1 MEDKQK
7 SLSPPPCPSTV
18 TVRRNPSRRARATPY
33 TTATK
38 PPLSSSASAITH
50 DVPTFPIDEIL
61 SIQIP
66 QSEPK
71 QSIPESLKIF
81 LRIKPLRSFTKVTTT
96 KARPRNVWPQNPS
109 KKNNAKENRN
119 PEITKKV
126 KKKDEEACITLNDPY
141 SVTLT
146 PPQSLQEL
154 KRSKTEVYEGFSH
167 VFPADCSQNDVYDK
181 MVQPLLEDFMKGKSG
196 MLAALGP
203 SGSGK
208 THTVFGTLKDPGI
221 VPITLRRI
229 FKKSDESSS
238 GPLRTFNLSIFE
250 ICSERG
256 KGEKAYDLLGGES
269 SELSV
274 QQSTIRGLKE
284 VPIQNLEEA
293 ESLIGQAMLKRATAT
308 TNSNSQSSRSQ
319 CIINI
324 RASCNGFS
332 NETKMQSSDAMLTIV
347 DLAGAEREKRTGNQ
361 GERLVESNFIN
372 NTSMVFGQC
381 LRSLLEYQK
390 NRKKGLQKHHQNS
403 LLTRYLRDYLEGK
416 KRMALI
422 LTVKAGEE
430 DYLDTSYLLRQA
442 SPYMKIKFDDTE
454 EPCNKRQLKTFPRA
468 EKNKKIKL
476 SAPKTSQ
483 IEEISHGER
492 CQISQEVNLQGK
504 KADPTDISS
513 PRLEHVAQDKNE
525 REHIIMRN
533 FSKVLWNVL
542 KQYNEKL
549 KVAESEICTLKDSL
563 RREQLKSL
571 GLETELI
578 SLKSSYLA
586 EPCIPEVEA
595 IVHAKE
601 HFEVDASLTN
611 VVRNVD
617 DDSCNLIKAR
627 RETGAE
633 ESSESPVPNVVRNV
647 DDDSCNLIKAR
658 RETGAEESSESP
670 VPNVVRNVDD
680 DSCNLIKARREA
692 GAEESSESPVSNV
705 VRNVD
710 DDSCN
715 LVKARR
721 EAGAE
726 ESSESSVPIVR
737 NVDVDSCNLI
747 KPRGEAS
754 AEESSESPVPS
765 KNIVPG
771 CYVVVKDAELVRC
784 HLSSTNDA
792 EPRQSVNSEENVG
805 IPFATTHVEA
815 EVTDFPR
822 DQAIQNQD
830 DPTPSPEQVE
840 VSQDCINS
848 RMSNVQTK
856 SAISRR
862 FPDSEKQ
869 ERNRR
874 LLPVSSR
881 SLTEEM
887 NDLDI
892 KENQIEKPQ
901 VKTAKT
907 RVQKKAESFQGQ
919 EIEVPAR
926 EADPAST
933 KKQRNGQKPKR
944 RLQPASSVLL
954 TREINTLEI
963 EDDIAELK
971 GTRGG
976 KKTTVSQPRSQGS
989 VTLLRLLTNNLHL

>member
-1 MEDKQK
+1 MEEKQK

-18 TVRRNPSRRARATPY
+18 TVRRNPPRRARATPY
-33 TTATK
+33 TTTTK
-38 PPLSSSASAITH
+38 PPLSSLASAKPH

-71 QSIPESLKIF
+71 QAIAESLKIF
-81 LRIKPLRSFTKVTTT
+81 LRIKPLKTFTKVTTT
-96 KARPRNVWPQNPS
+96 TKSRPRNVWPQNPS
-109 KKNNAKENRN
+109 KKNTAKENRN

-126 KKKDEEACITLNDPY
+126 KKKDEEACITLNDSY

-208 THTVFGTLKDPGI
+208 THTVFGSLKDPGI
-221 VPITLRRI
+221 VPITLRQI
-229 FKKSDESSS
+229 FKKNDESSS
-238 GPLRTFNLSIFE
+238 GSLRSFNLSIFE

-332 NETKMQSSDAMLTIV
+332 NETKLQSSDAMLTIV

-442 SPYMKIKFDDTE
+442 SPYMKIKFDNTE

-483 IEEISHGER
+483 IEEIFHGER

-504 KADPTDISS
+504 KADPTDRSS

-525 REHIIMRN
+525 RDHIIMRN
-533 FSKVLWNVL
+533 FSRVLWNVL
-542 KQYNEKL
+542 KQCNEKL
-549 KVAESEICTLKDSL
+549 KVAEGEIFTLKDSL

-578 SLKSSYLA
+578 SLKSSCLA
-586 EPCIPEVEA
+586 EPCIPEVEV
-595 IVHAKE
+595 IVNAKE
-601 HFEVDASLTN
+601 LLEVDAALTN
-611 VVRNVD
+611 
-617 DDSCNLIKAR
+617 
-627 RETGAE
+627 E
-633 ESSESPVPNVVRNV
+633 
-647 DDDSCNLIKAR
+647 
-658 RETGAEESSESP
+658 
-670 VPNVVRNVDD
+670 RNVDD

-692 GAEESSESPVSNV
+692 GAEESSETPVPNV
-705 VRNVD
+705 VRNAD

-715 LVKARR
+715 LIEARR
-721 EAGAE
+721 EAGSE
-726 ESSESSVPIVR
+726 ESSKSPVPNVVR
-737 NVDVDSCNLI
+737 NVDVDSCNLVN
-747 KPRGEAS
+747 PRREAS

-765 KNIVPG
+765 KN
-771 CYVVVKDAELVRC
+771 VKDAELVPC
-784 HLSSTNDA
+784 HLSSENDA
-792 EPRQSVNSEENVG
+792 EPRQSVNSEGNVG
-805 IPFATTHVEA
+805 IPSTITHVEA
-815 EVTDFPR
+815 EVTDFQR
-822 DQAIQNQD
+822 DQNQD

-848 RMSNVQTK
+848 GLSNVQTK

-874 LLPVSSR
+874 LLPASSR

-892 KENQIEKPQ
+892 KDIQTEKQQ
-901 VKTAKT
+901 VKTTKT
-907 RVQKKAESFQGQ
+907 RVQKKAVSIQGQ
-919 EIEVPAR
+919 ETEVPAR
-926 EADPAST
+926 EAEPAST
-933 KKQRNGQKPKR
+933 KKQKNGQKPKR

-963 EDDIAELK
+963 EDDIAEPK
-971 GTRGG
+971 VNRGG

>member
-18 TVRRNPSRRARATPY
+18 TVRRNPLRRARATPY

-38 PPLSSSASAITH
+38 PPFSSLASAITH

-109 KKNNAKENRN
+109 KKNIAKENRN

-208 THTVFGTLKDPGI
+208 THTVFGSLKDPGI
-221 VPITLRRI
+221 VPITLRQI
-229 FKKSDESSS
+229 FKKSHESSS
-238 GPLRTFNLSIFE
+238 GPLRLFNLSIFE

-319 CIINI
+319 CIINV

-332 NETKMQSSDAMLTIV
+332 NETKMQYSDAMLTIV

-442 SPYMKIKFDDTE
+442 SPYMKIKFDNTE

-483 IEEISHGER
+483 IEENFLEER
-492 CQISQEVNLQGK
+492 SQISQEVHLQGK
-504 KADPTDISS
+504 KADPRDRSS
-513 PRLEHVAQDKNE
+513 PRLEPVSHDKNE

-549 KVAESEICTLKDSL
+549 KVAEGEICTLKDSL

-571 GLETELI
+571 VLETELS
-578 SLKSSYLA
+578 SLKSPCLA
-586 EPCIPEVEA
+586 EPCIPEAVVEA

-601 HFEVDASLTN
+601 NFEVAASMTIVLRN
-611 VVRNVD
+611 VDDDSCNLIKGRKEAGAEESSESPVPYVVRNVD
-617 DDSCNLIKAR
+617 DDSCNLIK
-627 RETGAE
+627 
-633 ESSESPVPNVVRNV
+633 ES
-647 DDDSCNLIKAR
+647 
-658 RETGAEESSESP
+658 
-670 VPNVVRNVDD
+670 
-680 DSCNLIKARREA
+680 REA
-692 GAEESSESPVSNV
+692 GAEESSKSPVPNM
-705 VRNVD
+705 RNVD
-710 DDSCN
+710 F
-715 LVKARR
+715 
-721 EAGAE
+721 
-726 ESSESSVPIVR
+726 
-737 NVDVDSCNLI
+737 DSCNLI
-747 KPRGEAS
+747 KSRREAS
-754 AEESSESPVPS
+754 AEEPSESPVPS
-765 KNIVPG
+765 KN
-771 CYVVVKDAELVRC
+771 VKDAELVRC
-784 HLSSTNDA
+784 HLSSQNDA

-805 IPFATTHVEA
+805 IPSATTHVEA

-840 VSQDCINS
+840 VSQDFINS
-848 RMSNVQTK
+848 QISNVQTK
-856 SAISRR
+856 SAVSRR

-881 SLTEEM
+881 SLTEKM

-907 RVQKKAESFQGQ
+907 HVQKKAESIQGQ

-926 EADPAST
+926 EAEPAST

-963 EDDIAELK
+963 EDDIAEPK

>member
-1 MEDKQK
+1 MEEKQK

-18 TVRRNPSRRARATPY
+18 TVRRNPPRRARATPF
-33 TTATK
+33 TTTTK
-38 PPLSSSASAITH
+38 PPLSSLACAKPH

-71 QSIPESLKIF
+71 PAIAESLKIF
-81 LRIKPLRSFTKVTTT
+81 LRIKPLRTFTKVTTT
-96 KARPRNVWPQNPS
+96 TKSRPRNVWPQNPS

-126 KKKDEEACITLNDPY
+126 RKKDEEACITLNDSY

-208 THTVFGTLKDPGI
+208 THTVFGSLKDPGI
-221 VPITLRRI
+221 VPITLRQI
-229 FKKSDESSS
+229 FKKNDESCS
-238 GPLRTFNLSIFE
+238 GSLRSFNLSIFE

-332 NETKMQSSDAMLTIV
+332 NETKLQSSDAMLTIV

-442 SPYMKIKFDDTE
+442 SPYMKIKFDNTE

-483 IEEISHGER
+483 IEENFQGER

-504 KADPTDISS
+504 KADPTDRSS

-542 KQYNEKL
+542 KQCNEKL
-549 KVAESEICTLKDSL
+549 KVAEGEIFTLKDSL

-578 SLKSSYLA
+578 SLKSSCLA
-586 EPCIPEVEA
+586 QPCIPEVEV
-595 IVHAKE
+595 IVNAKE
-601 HFEVDASLTN
+601 HFEVDAALTN
-611 VVRNVD
+611 
-617 DDSCNLIKAR
+617 
-627 RETGAE
+627 E
-633 ESSESPVPNVVRNV
+633 
-647 DDDSCNLIKAR
+647 
-658 RETGAEESSESP
+658 
-670 VPNVVRNVDD
+670 RNVDD

-692 GAEESSESPVSNV
+692 GAEESSETPVPKV

-715 LVKARR
+715 LIEARR
-721 EAGAE
+721 EAGSE
-726 ESSESSVPIVR
+726 ESSKSPVPNVVR

-747 KPRGEAS
+747 NPRREAS
-754 AEESSESPVPS
+754 TEESSESPVLS
-765 KNIVPG
+765 KN
-771 CYVVVKDAELVRC
+771 VKDAELVPC
-784 HLSSTNDA
+784 HLSSENDA

-805 IPFATTHVEA
+805 IPSTITHVEA
-815 EVTDFPR
+815 EVTDFQR

-848 RMSNVQTK
+848 GLSNVQTK

-874 LLPVSSR
+874 LLPASSR

-887 NDLDI
+887 NDLEIKDI
-892 KENQIEKPQ
+892 QTEKQQ
-901 VKTAKT
+901 VKTTNT
-907 RVQKKAESFQGQ
+907 RVQKKAVSIQGQ
-919 EIEVPAR
+919 ETEVPPR
-926 EADPAST
+926 EAEPAST
-933 KKQRNGQKPKR
+933 KKQKNGQKPKR

-963 EDDIAELK
+963 EDDIAEPK
-971 GTRGG
+971 VNRGG

>member
-1 MEDKQK
+1 MEEKQK

-18 TVRRNPSRRARATPY
+18 TVRRNPPRRARATPF
-33 TTATK
+33 TTTTK
-38 PPLSSSASAITH
+38 PPLSSLACAKPH

-71 QSIPESLKIF
+71 PAIAESLKIF
-81 LRIKPLRSFTKVTTT
+81 LRIKPLRTFTKVTTT
-96 KARPRNVWPQNPS
+96 TKSRPRNVWPQNPS

-126 KKKDEEACITLNDPY
+126 RKKDEEACITLNDSY

-208 THTVFGTLKDPGI
+208 THTVFGSLKDPGI
-221 VPITLRRI
+221 VPITLRQI
-229 FKKSDESSS
+229 FKKNDESCS
-238 GPLRTFNLSIFE
+238 GSLRSFNLSIFE

-332 NETKMQSSDAMLTIV
+332 NETKLQSSDAMLTIV

-442 SPYMKIKFDDTE
+442 SPYMKIKFDNTE

-483 IEEISHGER
+483 
-492 CQISQEVNLQGK
+492 GK
-504 KADPTDISS
+504 KADPTDRSS

-542 KQYNEKL
+542 KQCNEKL
-549 KVAESEICTLKDSL
+549 KVAEGEIFTLKDSL

-578 SLKSSYLA
+578 SLKSSCLA
-586 EPCIPEVEA
+586 QPCIPEVEV
-595 IVHAKE
+595 IVNAKE
-601 HFEVDASLTN
+601 HFEVDAALTN
-611 VVRNVD
+611 ERNVD

-627 RETGAE
+627 REAGAE
-633 ESSESPVPNVVRNV
+633 ESSETPVP
-647 DDDSCNLIKAR
+647 K
-658 RETGAEESSESP
+658 
-670 VPNVVRNVDD
+670 VRNVDD

-692 GAEESSESPVSNV
+692 GAEESSESPVLSV
-705 VRNVD
+705 LRNVD

-715 LVKARR
+715 LIEARR
-721 EAGAE
+721 EAGSE
-726 ESSESSVPIVR
+726 ESSKSPVPNVVR

-747 KPRGEAS
+747 NPRREAS
-754 AEESSESPVPS
+754 TEESSESPVLS
-765 KNIVPG
+765 KN
-771 CYVVVKDAELVRC
+771 VKDAELVPC
-784 HLSSTNDA
+784 HLSSENDA

-805 IPFATTHVEA
+805 IPSTITHVEA
-815 EVTDFPR
+815 EVTDFQR

-848 RMSNVQTK
+848 GLSNVQTK

-874 LLPVSSR
+874 LLPASSR

-887 NDLDI
+887 NDLEIKDI
-892 KENQIEKPQ
+892 QTEKQQ
-901 VKTAKT
+901 VKTTNT
-907 RVQKKAESFQGQ
+907 RVQKKAVSIQGQ
-919 EIEVPAR
+919 ETEVPPR
-926 EADPAST
+926 EAEPAST
-933 KKQRNGQKPKR
+933 KKQKNGQKPKR

-963 EDDIAELK
+963 EDDIAEPK
-971 GTRGG
+971 VNRGG

>member
-1 MEDKQK
+1 MEEEKQK

-18 TVRRNPSRRARATPY
+18 TVRRNPPRRARATPY
-33 TTATK
+33 TTTTK
-38 PPLSSSASAITH
+38 QQQPPLSSH

-66 QSEPK
+66 QSETKP
-71 QSIPESLKIF
+71 SSVSESLKIF
-81 LRIKPLRSFTKVTTT
+81 LRIKPLKTFTKVITTT
-96 KARPRNVWPQNPS
+96 TAKSRPRNVWPQNPS
-109 KKNNAKENRN
+109 KKNTAKENRN
-119 PEITKKV
+119 PEVAKRV
-126 KKKDEEACITLNDPY
+126 KKRDEESAAVACIALNDSY

-146 PPQSLQEL
+146 PPQALQEL

-208 THTVFGTLKDPGI
+208 THTVFGTLKNPGI
-221 VPITLRRI
+221 VPITLRQI
-229 FKKSDESSS
+229 FNKSDQSSDVS
-238 GPLRTFNLSIFE
+238 VRSFNMSIFE

-256 KGEKAYDLLGGES
+256 KGEKAYDLLSGES

-284 VPIQNLEEA
+284 VPIQSLEEA

-308 TNSNSQSSRSQ
+308 TNSNSQSRYSQ
-319 CIINI
+319 CVINI

-390 NRKKGLQKHHQNS
+390 NRKKGFQKHHQNS

-442 SPYMKIKFDDTE
+442 SPYMKIKFDNTE
-454 EPCNKRQLKTFPRA
+454 EPCNKRQLKTCPRA

-476 SAPKTSQ
+476 SAPKNSQ
-483 IEEISHGER
+483 IEDISHGER
-492 CQISQEVNLQGK
+492 NQIAQEVHLQGK
-504 KADPTDISS
+504 KSDATDRSP

-533 FSKVLWNVL
+533 FSRVLWNVL

-549 KVAESEICTLKDSL
+549 KVAEGEICTLKDSL

-578 SLKSSYLA
+578 SLKSSCLV
-586 EPCIPEVEA
+586 ESCIPEVEA
-595 IVHAKE
+595 
-601 HFEVDASLTN
+601 
-611 VVRNVD
+611 VVYVN
-617 DDSCNLIKAR
+617 
-627 RETGAE
+627 E
-633 ESSESPVPNVVRNV
+633 EANA
-647 DDDSCNLIKAR
+647 D
-658 RETGAEESSESP
+658 
-670 VPNVVRNVDD
+670 
-680 DSCNLIKARREA
+680 
-692 GAEESSESPVSNV
+692 
-705 VRNVD
+705 
-710 DDSCN
+710 
-715 LVKARR
+715 
-721 EAGAE
+721 
-726 ESSESSVPIVR
+726 
-737 NVDVDSCNLI
+737 
-747 KPRGEAS
+747 
-754 AEESSESPVPS
+754 ESSESPVPS
-765 KNIVPG
+765 KN
-771 CYVVVKDAELVRC
+771 VKDDVLVRS
-784 HLSSTNDA
+784 HLSSQNDA
-792 EPRQSVNSEENVG
+792 EPTQSVNSEENVG
-805 IPFATTHVEA
+805 IPSGTTHVETEVTESPRDQVKDAVLVPCHLSSQNDAEPRQSVSAEEDVGIPSATTHVETEVTESPRDQVKDA
-815 EVTDFPR
+815 VLVPCHLSSQNDAEPRQSINSEENVGIPSATTNVETEVTDFPR
-822 DQAIQNQD
+822 DQVIQNQD

-848 RMSNVQTK
+848 RMSNFQTK

-862 FPDSEKQ
+862 CPDSEKQ

-874 LLPVSSR
+874 LLPAASR

-892 KENQIEKPQ
+892 KDKQIEKPQ

-907 RVQKKAESFQGQ
+907 RVQKKAESTKGQ

-926 EADPAST
+926 EAEPTST

-944 RLQPASSVLL
+944 RLQPAASVLL

-963 EDDIAELK
+963 EDDIAEPK
-971 GTRGG
+971 GNRGG

-989 VTLLRLLTNNLHL
+989 VTLLRLLTDNLHL

>member
-1 MEDKQK
+1 MEEKQK

-18 TVRRNPSRRARATPY
+18 TVRRNPPRRARATPF
-33 TTATK
+33 TTTTK
-38 PPLSSSASAITH
+38 PPLSSLACAKPH

-71 QSIPESLKIF
+71 PAIAESLKIF
-81 LRIKPLRSFTKVTTT
+81 LRIKPLRTFTKVTTT
-96 KARPRNVWPQNPS
+96 TKSRPRNVWPQNPS

-126 KKKDEEACITLNDPY
+126 RKKDEEACITLNDSY

-208 THTVFGTLKDPGI
+208 THTVFGSLKDPGI
-221 VPITLRRI
+221 VPITLRQI
-229 FKKSDESSS
+229 FKKNDESCS
-238 GPLRTFNLSIFE
+238 GSLRSFNLSIFE

-332 NETKMQSSDAMLTIV
+332 NETKLQSSDAMLTIV

-442 SPYMKIKFDDTE
+442 SPYMKIKFDNTE

-483 IEEISHGER
+483 IEENFQGER

-504 KADPTDISS
+504 KADPTDRSS

-542 KQYNEKL
+542 KQCNEKL
-549 KVAESEICTLKDSL
+549 KVAEGEIFTLKDSL

-578 SLKSSYLA
+578 SLKSSCLA
-586 EPCIPEVEA
+586 QPCIPEVEV
-595 IVHAKE
+595 IVNAKE
-601 HFEVDASLTN
+601 HFEVDAALTN
-611 VVRNVD
+611 
-617 DDSCNLIKAR
+617 
-627 RETGAE
+627 E
-633 ESSESPVPNVVRNV
+633 
-647 DDDSCNLIKAR
+647 
-658 RETGAEESSESP
+658 
-670 VPNVVRNVDD
+670 RNVDD

-692 GAEESSESPVSNV
+692 GAEESSETPVPKV

-715 LVKARR
+715 LIEARR
-721 EAGAE
+721 EAGSE
-726 ESSESSVPIVR
+726 ESSKSPVPNVR

-747 KPRGEAS
+747 NPRREAS
-754 AEESSESPVPS
+754 TEESSESPVLS
-765 KNIVPG
+765 KN
-771 CYVVVKDAELVRC
+771 VKDAELVPC
-784 HLSSTNDA
+784 HLSSENDA

-805 IPFATTHVEA
+805 IPSTITHVEA
-815 EVTDFPR
+815 EVTDFQR
-822 DQAIQNQD
+822 DQNQD

-848 RMSNVQTK
+848 GLSNVQTK

-874 LLPVSSR
+874 LLPASSR

-887 NDLDI
+887 NDLEIKDI
-892 KENQIEKPQ
+892 QTEKQQ
-901 VKTAKT
+901 VKTTNT
-907 RVQKKAESFQGQ
+907 RVQKKAVSIQGQ
-919 EIEVPAR
+919 ETEVPPR
-926 EADPAST
+926 EAEPAST
-933 KKQRNGQKPKR
+933 KKQKNGQKPKR

-963 EDDIAELK
+963 EDDIAEPK
-971 GTRGG
+971 VNRGG

>member
-1 MEDKQK
+1 MEEKQK

-18 TVRRNPSRRARATPY
+18 TVRRNPPRRARATPF
-33 TTATK
+33 TTTTK
-38 PPLSSSASAITH
+38 PPLSSLACAKPH

-71 QSIPESLKIF
+71 PAIAESLKIF
-81 LRIKPLRSFTKVTTT
+81 LRIKPLRTFTKVTTT
-96 KARPRNVWPQNPS
+96 TKSRPRNVWPQNPS

-126 KKKDEEACITLNDPY
+126 RKKDEEACITLNDSY

-208 THTVFGTLKDPGI
+208 THTVFGSLKDPGI
-221 VPITLRRI
+221 VPITLRQI
-229 FKKSDESSS
+229 FKKNDESCS
-238 GPLRTFNLSIFE
+238 GSLRSFNLSIFE

-332 NETKMQSSDAMLTIV
+332 NETKLQSSDAMLTIV

-442 SPYMKIKFDDTE
+442 SPYMKIKFDNTE

-483 IEEISHGER
+483 IEENFQGER

-504 KADPTDISS
+504 KADPTDRSS

-542 KQYNEKL
+542 KQCNEKL
-549 KVAESEICTLKDSL
+549 KVAEGEIFTLKDSL

-578 SLKSSYLA
+578 SLKSSCLA
-586 EPCIPEVEA
+586 QPCIPEVEV
-595 IVHAKE
+595 IVNAKE
-601 HFEVDASLTN
+601 HFEVDAALTN
-611 VVRNVD
+611 ERNVD

-627 RETGAE
+627 REAGAE
-633 ESSESPVPNVVRNV
+633 ESSETPVP
-647 DDDSCNLIKAR
+647 K
-658 RETGAEESSESP
+658 
-670 VPNVVRNVDD
+670 VRNVDD

-692 GAEESSESPVSNV
+692 GAEESSESPVLSV
-705 VRNVD
+705 LRNVD

-715 LVKARR
+715 LIEARR
-721 EAGAE
+721 EAGSE
-726 ESSESSVPIVR
+726 ESSKSPVPNVVR

-747 KPRGEAS
+747 NPRREAS
-754 AEESSESPVPS
+754 TEESSESPVLS
-765 KNIVPG
+765 KN
-771 CYVVVKDAELVRC
+771 VKDAELVPC
-784 HLSSTNDA
+784 HLSSENDA

-805 IPFATTHVEA
+805 IPSTITHVEA
-815 EVTDFPR
+815 EVTDFQR
-822 DQAIQNQD
+822 DQNQD

-848 RMSNVQTK
+848 GLSNVQTK

-874 LLPVSSR
+874 LLPASSR

-887 NDLDI
+887 NDLEIKDI
-892 KENQIEKPQ
+892 QTEKQQ
-901 VKTAKT
+901 VKTTNT
-907 RVQKKAESFQGQ
+907 RVQKKAVSIQGQ
-919 EIEVPAR
+919 ETEVPPR
-926 EADPAST
+926 EAEPAST
-933 KKQRNGQKPKR
+933 KKQKNGQKPKR

-963 EDDIAELK
+963 EDDIAEPK
-971 GTRGG
+971 VNRGG

>member
-1 MEDKQK
+1 MEEKQK

-18 TVRRNPSRRARATPY
+18 TVRRNPPRRARATPF
-33 TTATK
+33 TTTTK
-38 PPLSSSASAITH
+38 PPLSSLACAKPH

-71 QSIPESLKIF
+71 PAIAESLKIF
-81 LRIKPLRSFTKVTTT
+81 LRIKPLRTFTKVTTT
-96 KARPRNVWPQNPS
+96 TKSRPRNVWPQNPS

-126 KKKDEEACITLNDPY
+126 RKKDEEACITLNDSY

-208 THTVFGTLKDPGI
+208 THTVFGSLKDPGI
-221 VPITLRRI
+221 VPITLRQI
-229 FKKSDESSS
+229 FKKNDESCS
-238 GPLRTFNLSIFE
+238 GSLRSFNLSIFE

-332 NETKMQSSDAMLTIV
+332 NETKLQSSDAMLTIV

-442 SPYMKIKFDDTE
+442 SPYMKIKFDNTE

-483 IEEISHGER
+483 IEENFQGER

-504 KADPTDISS
+504 KADPTDRSS

-542 KQYNEKL
+542 KQCNEKL
-549 KVAESEICTLKDSL
+549 KVAEGEIFTLKDSL

-578 SLKSSYLA
+578 SLKSSCLA
-586 EPCIPEVEA
+586 QPCIPEVEV
-595 IVHAKE
+595 IVNAKE
-601 HFEVDASLTN
+601 HFEVDAALTN
-611 VVRNVD
+611 ERNVD

-627 RETGAE
+627 REAGAE
-633 ESSESPVPNVVRNV
+633 ESSETPVP
-647 DDDSCNLIKAR
+647 K
-658 RETGAEESSESP
+658 
-670 VPNVVRNVDD
+670 VRNVDD

-692 GAEESSESPVSNV
+692 GAEESSESPVLSV
-705 VRNVD
+705 LRNVD

-715 LVKARR
+715 LIEARR
-721 EAGAE
+721 EAGSE
-726 ESSESSVPIVR
+726 ESSKSPVPNVR

-747 KPRGEAS
+747 NPRREAS
-754 AEESSESPVPS
+754 TEESSESPVLS
-765 KNIVPG
+765 KN
-771 CYVVVKDAELVRC
+771 VKDAELVPC
-784 HLSSTNDA
+784 HLSSENDA

-805 IPFATTHVEA
+805 IPSTITHVEA
-815 EVTDFPR
+815 EVTDFQR
-822 DQAIQNQD
+822 DQNQD

-848 RMSNVQTK
+848 GLSNVQTK

-874 LLPVSSR
+874 LLPASSR

-887 NDLDI
+887 NDLEIKDI
-892 KENQIEKPQ
+892 QTEKQQ
-901 VKTAKT
+901 VKTTNT
-907 RVQKKAESFQGQ
+907 RVQKKAVSIQGQ
-919 EIEVPAR
+919 ETEVPPR
-926 EADPAST
+926 EAEPAST
-933 KKQRNGQKPKR
+933 KKQKNGQKPKR

-963 EDDIAELK
+963 EDDIAEPK
-971 GTRGG
+971 VNRGG

>member
-1 MEDKQK
+1 MEEKQK

-18 TVRRNPSRRARATPY
+18 TVRRNPPRRARATPF
-33 TTATK
+33 TTTTK
-38 PPLSSSASAITH
+38 PPLSSLACAKPH

-71 QSIPESLKIF
+71 PAIAESLKIF
-81 LRIKPLRSFTKVTTT
+81 LRIKPLRTFTKVTTT
-96 KARPRNVWPQNPS
+96 TKSRPRNVWPQNPS

-126 KKKDEEACITLNDPY
+126 RKKDEEACITLNDSY

-208 THTVFGTLKDPGI
+208 THTVFGSLKDPGI
-221 VPITLRRI
+221 VPITLRQI
-229 FKKSDESSS
+229 FKKNDESCS
-238 GPLRTFNLSIFE
+238 GSLRSFNLSIFE

-332 NETKMQSSDAMLTIV
+332 NETKLQSSDAMLTIV

-442 SPYMKIKFDDTE
+442 SPYMKIKFDNTE

-483 IEEISHGER
+483 IEENFQGER

-504 KADPTDISS
+504 KADPTDRSS

-542 KQYNEKL
+542 KQCNEKL
-549 KVAESEICTLKDSL
+549 KVAEGEIFTLKDSL

-578 SLKSSYLA
+578 SLKSSCLA
-586 EPCIPEVEA
+586 QPCIPEVEV
-595 IVHAKE
+595 IVNAKE
-601 HFEVDASLTN
+601 HFEVDAALTN
-611 VVRNVD
+611 ERNVD

-627 RETGAE
+627 REAGAE
-633 ESSESPVPNVVRNV
+633 ESSETPVP
-647 DDDSCNLIKAR
+647 K
-658 RETGAEESSESP
+658 
-670 VPNVVRNVDD
+670 VVRNVDD

-692 GAEESSESPVSNV
+692 GAEESSESPVLSV
-705 VRNVD
+705 LRNVD

-715 LVKARR
+715 LIEARR
-721 EAGAE
+721 EAGSE
-726 ESSESSVPIVR
+726 ESSKSPVPNVR

-747 KPRGEAS
+747 NPRREAS
-754 AEESSESPVPS
+754 TEESSESPVLS
-765 KNIVPG
+765 KN
-771 CYVVVKDAELVRC
+771 VKDAELVPC
-784 HLSSTNDA
+784 HLSSENDA

-805 IPFATTHVEA
+805 IPSTITHVEA
-815 EVTDFPR
+815 EVTDFQR

-830 DPTPSPEQVE
+830 DPTPSAEQVE

-848 RMSNVQTK
+848 GLSNVQIK

-874 LLPVSSR
+874 LLPASSR

-887 NDLDI
+887 NDLEIKDI
-892 KENQIEKPQ
+892 HTEKQQ
-901 VKTAKT
+901 VKTTKT
-907 RVQKKAESFQGQ
+907 RVQKKAVSIQGH
-919 EIEVPAR
+919 ETEVPPR
-926 EADPAST
+926 EAEPAST
-933 KKQRNGQKPKR
+933 KKQKNGQKPKR

-963 EDDIAELK
+963 EDDIAEPK
-971 GTRGG
+971 VNRGG

>member
-1 MEDKQK
+1 MEEKQK

-18 TVRRNPSRRARATPY
+18 TVRRNPPRRARATPY
-33 TTATK
+33 TTTTK
-38 PPLSSSASAITH
+38 PPLSSLASAKPH

-71 QSIPESLKIF
+71 QAIAESLKIF
-81 LRIKPLRSFTKVTTT
+81 LRIKPLKTFTKVTTT
-96 KARPRNVWPQNPS
+96 TKSRPRNVWPQNPS
-109 KKNNAKENRN
+109 KKNTAKENRN

-126 KKKDEEACITLNDPY
+126 KKKDEEACITLNDSY

-208 THTVFGTLKDPGI
+208 THTVFGSLKDPGI
-221 VPITLRRI
+221 VSITLRQI
-229 FKKSDESSS
+229 FKKNDESSS
-238 GPLRTFNLSIFE
+238 GSLRSFNLSIFE

-332 NETKMQSSDAMLTIV
+332 NETKLQSSDAMLTIV

-442 SPYMKIKFDDTE
+442 SPYMKIKFDNTE

-483 IEEISHGER
+483 IEEIFHGER

-504 KADPTDISS
+504 KADPTDRSS

-525 REHIIMRN
+525 RDHIIMRN
-533 FSKVLWNVL
+533 FSRVLWNVL
-542 KQYNEKL
+542 KQCNEKL
-549 KVAESEICTLKDSL
+549 KVAEGEIFTLKDSL

-578 SLKSSYLA
+578 SLKSSCLA
-586 EPCIPEVEA
+586 EPCIPEVEV
-595 IVHAKE
+595 IVNAKE
-601 HFEVDASLTN
+601 LLEVDAALTN
-611 VVRNVD
+611 
-617 DDSCNLIKAR
+617 
-627 RETGAE
+627 E
-633 ESSESPVPNVVRNV
+633 
-647 DDDSCNLIKAR
+647 
-658 RETGAEESSESP
+658 
-670 VPNVVRNVDD
+670 RNVDD

-692 GAEESSESPVSNV
+692 GAEESSETPVPNV
-705 VRNVD
+705 VRNAD

-715 LVKARR
+715 LIEARR
-721 EAGAE
+721 EAGSE
-726 ESSESSVPIVR
+726 ESSKSPVPNVVR
-737 NVDVDSCNLI
+737 NVDVDSCNLVN
-747 KPRGEAS
+747 PRREAS

-765 KNIVPG
+765 KN
-771 CYVVVKDAELVRC
+771 VKDAELVPC
-784 HLSSTNDA
+784 HLSSENDA
-792 EPRQSVNSEENVG
+792 EPRQSVNSEGNVG
-805 IPFATTHVEA
+805 IPSTITHVEA
-815 EVTDFPR
+815 EVTDFQR

-848 RMSNVQTK
+848 GLSNVQTK

-874 LLPVSSR
+874 LLPASSR

-892 KENQIEKPQ
+892 KDIQTEKQQ
-901 VKTAKT
+901 VKTTKT
-907 RVQKKAESFQGQ
+907 RVQKKAVSIQGQ
-919 EIEVPAR
+919 ETEVPAR
-926 EADPAST
+926 EAEPAST
-933 KKQRNGQKPKR
+933 KKQKNGQKPKR

-963 EDDIAELK
+963 EDDIAEPK
-971 GTRGG
+971 VNRGG

>member
-1 MEDKQK
+1 MEEKQK

-38 PPLSSSASAITH
+38 PPFSSLASAITH

-96 KARPRNVWPQNPS
+96 KARPRNVWPQNLS
-109 KKNNAKENRN
+109 KKNIAKENRN

-221 VPITLRRI
+221 VPITLHRI

-238 GPLRTFNLSIFE
+238 GPLRLFNLSIFE

-442 SPYMKIKFDDTE
+442 SPYMKIKFDNTE

-483 IEEISHGER
+483 IEEIFHEER
-492 CQISQEVNLQGK
+492 SQISQEVHVQGK
-504 KADPTDISS
+504 KADPADRSS
-513 PRLEHVAQDKNE
+513 PRLEPVSHDKNE

-549 KVAESEICTLKDSL
+549 KVAEGEICTLKDSL

-571 GLETELI
+571 VLETELS
-578 SLKSSYLA
+578 SLKSSCLA

-595 IVHAKE
+595 FVHAKE
-601 HFEVDASLTN
+601 NFEVAASMTN

-627 RETGAE
+627 KEAGAE
-633 ESSESPVPNVVRNV
+633 ESSESPVPYVRNV
-647 DDDSCNLIKAR
+647 DNDSCNLIKAR
-658 RETGAEESSESP
+658 REAGAEESSESP
-670 VPNVVRNVDD
+670 VLRNVDD

-692 GAEESSESPVSNV
+692 GAEESSESPVP
-705 VRNVD
+705 RNVD

-715 LVKARR
+715 LIKARK

-726 ESSESSVPIVR
+726 ESSESPVPYVVR
-737 NVDVDSCNLI
+737 NVDFDSCNLI
-747 KPRGEAS
+747 KARREAS
-754 AEESSESPVPS
+754 AEVSSESPMPS
-765 KNIVPG
+765 KN
-771 CYVVVKDAELVRC
+771 VKDAELVRC
-784 HLSSTNDA
+784 HLSSQNDA

-805 IPFATTHVEA
+805 IPSATTHVEA

-840 VSQDCINS
+840 VGQDFINS
-848 RMSNVQTK
+848 QISNVQTK
-856 SAISRR
+856 SAVSRR
-862 FPDSEKQ
+862 FPDSEKK

-887 NDLDI
+887 NDLNI

-907 RVQKKAESFQGQ
+907 CVQKKAESIQGQ
-919 EIEVPAR
+919 EIAVPAR
-926 EADPAST
+926 EAEPAST

-963 EDDIAELK
+963 EDDIAEPK

-989 VTLLRLLTNNLHL
+989 VTLLHLLTNNLHL

>member
-1 MEDKQK
+1 MEEKQK

-18 TVRRNPSRRARATPY
+18 TVRRNPPRRARATPF
-33 TTATK
+33 TTTTK
-38 PPLSSSASAITH
+38 PPLSSLACAKPH

-71 QSIPESLKIF
+71 PAIAESLKIF
-81 LRIKPLRSFTKVTTT
+81 LRIKPLRTFTKVTTT
-96 KARPRNVWPQNPS
+96 TKSRPRNVWPQNPS

-126 KKKDEEACITLNDPY
+126 RKKDEEACITLNDSY

-208 THTVFGTLKDPGI
+208 THTVFGSLKDPGI
-221 VPITLRRI
+221 VPITLRQI
-229 FKKSDESSS
+229 FKKNDESCS
-238 GPLRTFNLSIFE
+238 GSLRSFNLSIFE

-332 NETKMQSSDAMLTIV
+332 NETKLQSSDAMLTIV

-442 SPYMKIKFDDTE
+442 SPYMKIKFDNTE

-483 IEEISHGER
+483 IEENFQGER

-504 KADPTDISS
+504 KADPTDRSS

-542 KQYNEKL
+542 KQCNEKL
-549 KVAESEICTLKDSL
+549 KVAEGEIFTLKDSL

-578 SLKSSYLA
+578 SLKSSCLA
-586 EPCIPEVEA
+586 QPCIPEVEV
-595 IVHAKE
+595 IVNAKE
-601 HFEVDASLTN
+601 HFEVDAALTN
-611 VVRNVD
+611 ERNVD

-627 RETGAE
+627 REAGAE
-633 ESSESPVPNVVRNV
+633 ESSETPVP
-647 DDDSCNLIKAR
+647 K
-658 RETGAEESSESP
+658 
-670 VPNVVRNVDD
+670 VRNVDD

-692 GAEESSESPVSNV
+692 GAEESSESPVLSV
-705 VRNVD
+705 LRNVD

-715 LVKARR
+715 LIEARR
-721 EAGAE
+721 EAGSE
-726 ESSESSVPIVR
+726 ESSKSPVPNVVR

-747 KPRGEAS
+747 NPRREAS
-754 AEESSESPVPS
+754 TEESSESPVLS
-765 KNIVPG
+765 KN
-771 CYVVVKDAELVRC
+771 VKDAELVPC
-784 HLSSTNDA
+784 HLSSENDA

-805 IPFATTHVEA
+805 IPSTITHVEA
-815 EVTDFPR
+815 EVTDFQR

-848 RMSNVQTK
+848 GLSNVQTK

-874 LLPVSSR
+874 LLPASSR

-887 NDLDI
+887 NDLEIKDI
-892 KENQIEKPQ
+892 QTEKQQ
-901 VKTAKT
+901 VKTTNT
-907 RVQKKAESFQGQ
+907 RVQKKAVSIQGQ
-919 EIEVPAR
+919 ETEVPPR
-926 EADPAST
+926 EAEPAST
-933 KKQRNGQKPKR
+933 KKQKNGQKPKR

-963 EDDIAELK
+963 EDDIAEPK
-971 GTRGG
+971 VNRGG

>member
-1 MEDKQK
+1 M
-7 SLSPPPCPSTV
+7 
-18 TVRRNPSRRARATPY
+18 
-33 TTATK
+33 
-38 PPLSSSASAITH
+38 
-50 DVPTFPIDEIL
+50 
-61 SIQIP
+61 
-66 QSEPK
+66 
-71 QSIPESLKIF
+71 
-81 LRIKPLRSFTKVTTT
+81 
-96 KARPRNVWPQNPS
+96 WPQNPS

-126 KKKDEEACITLNDPY
+126 RKKDEEACITLNDSY

-208 THTVFGTLKDPGI
+208 THTVFGSLKDPGI
-221 VPITLRRI
+221 VPITLRQI
-229 FKKSDESSS
+229 FKKNDESCS
-238 GPLRTFNLSIFE
+238 GSLRSFNLSIFE

-332 NETKMQSSDAMLTIV
+332 NETKLQSSDAMLTIV

-442 SPYMKIKFDDTE
+442 SPYMKIKFDNTE

-483 IEEISHGER
+483 IEENFQGER

-504 KADPTDISS
+504 KADPTDRSS

-542 KQYNEKL
+542 KQCNEKL
-549 KVAESEICTLKDSL
+549 KVAEGEIFTLKDSL

-578 SLKSSYLA
+578 SLKSSCLA
-586 EPCIPEVEA
+586 QPCIPEVEV
-595 IVHAKE
+595 IVNAKE
-601 HFEVDASLTN
+601 HFEVDAALTN
-611 VVRNVD
+611 
-617 DDSCNLIKAR
+617 
-627 RETGAE
+627 E
-633 ESSESPVPNVVRNV
+633 
-647 DDDSCNLIKAR
+647 
-658 RETGAEESSESP
+658 
-670 VPNVVRNVDD
+670 RNVDD

-692 GAEESSESPVSNV
+692 GAEESSESPVLSV
-705 VRNVD
+705 LRNVD

-715 LVKARR
+715 LIEARR
-721 EAGAE
+721 EAGSE
-726 ESSESSVPIVR
+726 ESSKSPVPNVVR

-747 KPRGEAS
+747 NPRREAS
-754 AEESSESPVPS
+754 TEESSESPVLS
-765 KNIVPG
+765 KN
-771 CYVVVKDAELVRC
+771 VKDAELVPC
-784 HLSSTNDA
+784 HLSSENDA

-805 IPFATTHVEA
+805 IPSTITHVEA
-815 EVTDFPR
+815 EVTDFQR

-848 RMSNVQTK
+848 GLSNVQTK

-874 LLPVSSR
+874 LLPASSR

-887 NDLDI
+887 NDLEIKDI
-892 KENQIEKPQ
+892 QTEKQQ
-901 VKTAKT
+901 VKTTNT
-907 RVQKKAESFQGQ
+907 RVQKKAVSIQGQ
-919 EIEVPAR
+919 ETEVPPR
-926 EADPAST
+926 EAEPAST
-933 KKQRNGQKPKR
+933 KKQKNGQKPKR

-963 EDDIAELK
+963 EDDIAEPK
-971 GTRGG
+971 VNRGG

>member
-1 MEDKQK
+1 MEEKQK

-18 TVRRNPSRRARATPY
+18 TVRRNPPRRARATPY
-33 TTATK
+33 TTTTK
-38 PPLSSSASAITH
+38 PPLSSLASAKPH

-71 QSIPESLKIF
+71 QAIAESLKIF
-81 LRIKPLRSFTKVTTT
+81 LRIKPLKTFTKVTTT
-96 KARPRNVWPQNPS
+96 TKSRPRNVWPQNPS
-109 KKNNAKENRN
+109 KKNTAKENRN

-126 KKKDEEACITLNDPY
+126 KKKDEEACITLNDSY

-208 THTVFGTLKDPGI
+208 THTVFGSLKDPGI
-221 VPITLRRI
+221 VPITLRQI
-229 FKKSDESSS
+229 FKKNDESSS
-238 GPLRTFNLSIFE
+238 GSLRSFNLSIFE

-332 NETKMQSSDAMLTIV
+332 NETKLQSSDAMLTIV

-442 SPYMKIKFDDTE
+442 SPYMKIKFDNTE

-483 IEEISHGER
+483 IEEIFHGER

-504 KADPTDISS
+504 KADPTDRSS

-525 REHIIMRN
+525 RDHIIMRN
-533 FSKVLWNVL
+533 FSRVLWNVL
-542 KQYNEKL
+542 KQCNEKL
-549 KVAESEICTLKDSL
+549 KVAEGEIFTLKDSL

-578 SLKSSYLA
+578 SLKSSCLA
-586 EPCIPEVEA
+586 EPCIPEVEV
-595 IVHAKE
+595 IVNAKE
-601 HFEVDASLTN
+601 LLEVDAALTN
-611 VVRNVD
+611 
-617 DDSCNLIKAR
+617 
-627 RETGAE
+627 E
-633 ESSESPVPNVVRNV
+633 
-647 DDDSCNLIKAR
+647 
-658 RETGAEESSESP
+658 
-670 VPNVVRNVDD
+670 RNVDD

-692 GAEESSESPVSNV
+692 GAEESSETPVPNV
-705 VRNVD
+705 VRNAD

-715 LVKARR
+715 LIEARR
-721 EAGAE
+721 EAGSE
-726 ESSESSVPIVR
+726 ESSKSPVPNVR
-737 NVDVDSCNLI
+737 NVDVDSCNLVN
-747 KPRGEAS
+747 PRREAS

-765 KNIVPG
+765 KN
-771 CYVVVKDAELVRC
+771 VKDAELVPC
-784 HLSSTNDA
+784 HLSSENDA
-792 EPRQSVNSEENVG
+792 EPRQSVNSEGNVG
-805 IPFATTHVEA
+805 IPSTITHVEA
-815 EVTDFPR
+815 EVTDFQR

-848 RMSNVQTK
+848 GLSNVQTK

-874 LLPVSSR
+874 LLPASSR

-892 KENQIEKPQ
+892 KDIQTEKQQ
-901 VKTAKT
+901 VKTTKT
-907 RVQKKAESFQGQ
+907 RVQKKAVSIQGQ
-919 EIEVPAR
+919 ETEVPAR
-926 EADPAST
+926 EAEPAST
-933 KKQRNGQKPKR
+933 KKQKNGQKPKR
-944 RLQPASSVLL
+944 RLQPASSMLL

-963 EDDIAELK
+963 EDDIAEPK
-971 GTRGG
+971 VNRGG

>member
-1 MEDKQK
+1 MEEKQK

-18 TVRRNPSRRARATPY
+18 TVRRNPPRKARAKPY
-33 TTATK
+33 TTAAK
-38 PPLSSSASAITH
+38 QQPLISLSSENTH
-50 DVPTFPIDEIL
+50 VVPSFPIDEIL

-66 QSEPK
+66 QSELKP
-71 QSIPESLKIF
+71 SSSESLKIF
-81 LRIKPLRSFTKVTTT
+81 LRIKPLKSFTKVTTT
-96 KARPRNVWPQNPS
+96 KSRPRNVWPQNPS
-109 KKNNAKENRN
+109 KKNNAKENKN
-119 PEITKKV
+119 PEISKKI
-126 KKKDEEACITLNDPY
+126 KKNEEACITLNDSY

-146 PPQSLQEL
+146 PPQALQEL

-208 THTVFGTLKDPGI
+208 THTVFGSLKNPGI
-221 VPITLRRI
+221 VPLTLRQI
-229 FKKSDESSS
+229 FKKKSDESSS
-238 GPLRTFNLSIFE
+238 RSLRSFNLSIFE

-284 VPIQNLEEA
+284 VPIRNLEEA
-293 ESLIGQAMLKRATAT
+293 ESLIGLAMLKRATAT

-324 RASCNGFS
+324 RATCNGFS

-381 LRSLLEYQK
+381 LRSLLEFQK

-442 SPYMKIKFDDTE
+442 SPYMKIKFDNTE
-454 EPCNKRQLKTFPRA
+454 EPCNKRQLKTYPRA

-483 IEEISHGER
+483 IEENFHGER
-492 CQISQEVNLQGK
+492 NQISQEVHLQGK
-504 KADPTDISS
+504 KADPTDRSS
-513 PRLEHVAQDKNE
+513 PILKQVTQDKNE

-542 KQYNEKL
+542 KQYKEKL
-549 KVAESEICTLKDSL
+549 KVAEGEICSLKDSL
-563 RREQLKSL
+563 QREQLKSL

-578 SLKSSYLA
+578 SFKSSCLVD
-586 EPCIPEVEA
+586 PCLPEVEA
-595 IVHAKE
+595 LVHAE
-601 HFEVDASLTN
+601 EQFEVDTSLTN
-611 VVRNVD
+611 VTNVD
-617 DDSCNLIKAR
+617 DDSCILIK
-627 RETGAE
+627 TG
-633 ESSESPVPNVVRNV
+633 
-647 DDDSCNLIKAR
+647 
-658 RETGAEESSESP
+658 
-670 VPNVVRNVDD
+670 
-680 DSCNLIKARREA
+680 REA
-692 GAEESSESPVSNV
+692 GT
-705 VRNVD
+705 
-710 DDSCN
+710 
-715 LVKARR
+715 
-721 EAGAE
+721 
-726 ESSESSVPIVR
+726 
-737 NVDVDSCNLI
+737 
-747 KPRGEAS
+747 
-754 AEESSESPVPS
+754 EESSESPVPS
-765 KNIVPG
+765 NN
-771 CYVVVKDAELVRC
+771 VKDAELVRC
-784 HLSSTNDA
+784 HLSSQNDA
-792 EPRQSVNSEENVG
+792 EPRSVNSEENVE
-805 IPFATTHVEA
+805 IASASTHVEA
-815 EVTDFPR
+815 EVADFPR
-822 DQAIQNQD
+822 DQAIQNQND
-830 DPTPSPEQVE
+830 LIPSPEQVE
-840 VSQDCINS
+840 VSHACINS

-862 FPDSEKQ
+862 FSDSEKQ
-869 ERNRR
+869 ERNRK
-874 LLPVSSR
+874 LLPASSK

-887 NDLDI
+887 DDLEI
-892 KENQIEKPQ
+892 KDNQIEKPQ
-901 VKTAKT
+901 VKIIKT
-907 RVQKKAESFQGQ
+907 RVQKKAESTQGQ

-926 EADPAST
+926 EAEPAST

-963 EDDIAELK
+963 EDDISEPK
-971 GTRGG
+971 GTRAG
-976 KKTTVSQPRSQGS
+976 KKTTVPQPRSQGS
-989 VTLLRLLTNNLHL
+989 VTLLRLLTNNLQL

>member
-1 MEDKQK
+1 MEEKQK

-18 TVRRNPSRRARATPY
+18 TVRRNPPRRARATPY
-33 TTATK
+33 TTTTK
-38 PPLSSSASAITH
+38 PPLSSLASAKPH

-71 QSIPESLKIF
+71 QAIAESLKIF
-81 LRIKPLRSFTKVTTT
+81 LRIKPLKTFTKVTTT
-96 KARPRNVWPQNPS
+96 TKSRPRNVWPQNPS
-109 KKNNAKENRN
+109 KKNTAKENRN

-126 KKKDEEACITLNDPY
+126 KKKDEEACITLNDSY

-208 THTVFGTLKDPGI
+208 THTVFGSLKDPGI
-221 VPITLRRI
+221 VSITLRQI
-229 FKKSDESSS
+229 FKKNDESSS
-238 GPLRTFNLSIFE
+238 GSLRSFNLSIFE

-332 NETKMQSSDAMLTIV
+332 NETKLQSSDAMLTIV

-390 NRKKGLQKHHQNS
+390 NRKKGLQKHHQI
-403 LLTRYLRDYLEGK
+403 LWYLRDYLEGK

-442 SPYMKIKFDDTE
+442 SPYMKIKFDNTE

-483 IEEISHGER
+483 IEEIFHGER

-504 KADPTDISS
+504 KADPTDRSS

-525 REHIIMRN
+525 RDHIIMRN
-533 FSKVLWNVL
+533 FSRVLWNVL
-542 KQYNEKL
+542 KQCNEKL
-549 KVAESEICTLKDSL
+549 KVAEGEIFTLKDSL

-578 SLKSSYLA
+578 SLKSSCLA
-586 EPCIPEVEA
+586 EPCIPEVEV
-595 IVHAKE
+595 IVNAKE
-601 HFEVDASLTN
+601 LLE
-611 VVRNVD
+611 
-617 DDSCNLIKAR
+617 
-627 RETGAE
+627 
-633 ESSESPVPNVVRNV
+633 
-647 DDDSCNLIKAR
+647 
-658 RETGAEESSESP
+658 
-670 VPNVVRNVDD
+670 RNVDD

-692 GAEESSESPVSNV
+692 GAEESSETPVPNV
-705 VRNVD
+705 VRNAD

-715 LVKARR
+715 LIEARR
-721 EAGAE
+721 EAGSE
-726 ESSESSVPIVR
+726 ESSKSPVPNVVR
-737 NVDVDSCNLI
+737 NVDVDSCNLVN
-747 KPRGEAS
+747 PRREAS

-765 KNIVPG
+765 KN
-771 CYVVVKDAELVRC
+771 VKDAELVPC
-784 HLSSTNDA
+784 HLSSENDA
-792 EPRQSVNSEENVG
+792 EPRQSVNSEGNVG
-805 IPFATTHVEA
+805 IPSTITHVEA
-815 EVTDFPR
+815 EVTDFQR
-822 DQAIQNQD
+822 DQNQD

-848 RMSNVQTK
+848 GLSNVQTK

-874 LLPVSSR
+874 LLPASSR

-892 KENQIEKPQ
+892 KDIQTEKQQ
-901 VKTAKT
+901 VKTTKT
-907 RVQKKAESFQGQ
+907 RVQKKAVSIQGQ
-919 EIEVPAR
+919 ETEVPAR
-926 EADPAST
+926 EAEPAST
-933 KKQRNGQKPKR
+933 KKQKNGQKPKR

-963 EDDIAELK
+963 EDDIAEPK
-971 GTRGG
+971 VNRGG

>member
-1 MEDKQK
+1 MEEKQK

-18 TVRRNPSRRARATPY
+18 TVRRNPPRRARATPF
-33 TTATK
+33 TTTTK
-38 PPLSSSASAITH
+38 PPLSSLACAKPH

-71 QSIPESLKIF
+71 PAIAESLKIF
-81 LRIKPLRSFTKVTTT
+81 LRIKPLRTFTKVTTT
-96 KARPRNVWPQNPS
+96 TKSRPRNVWPQNPS

-126 KKKDEEACITLNDPY
+126 RKKDEEACITLNDSY

-208 THTVFGTLKDPGI
+208 THTVFGSLKDPGI
-221 VPITLRRI
+221 VPITLRQI
-229 FKKSDESSS
+229 FKKNDESCS
-238 GPLRTFNLSIFE
+238 GSLRSFNLSIFE

-332 NETKMQSSDAMLTIV
+332 NETKLQSSDAMLTIV

-442 SPYMKIKFDDTE
+442 SPYMKIKFDNTE

-483 IEEISHGER
+483 IEENFQGER

-504 KADPTDISS
+504 KADPTDRSS

-542 KQYNEKL
+542 KQCNEKL
-549 KVAESEICTLKDSL
+549 KVAEGEIFTLKDSL

-578 SLKSSYLA
+578 SLKSSCLA
-586 EPCIPEVEA
+586 QPCIPEVEV
-595 IVHAKE
+595 IVNAKE
-601 HFEVDASLTN
+601 HFEVDAALTN
-611 VVRNVD
+611 ERNVD

-627 RETGAE
+627 REAGAE
-633 ESSESPVPNVVRNV
+633 ESSETPVP
-647 DDDSCNLIKAR
+647 K
-658 RETGAEESSESP
+658 
-670 VPNVVRNVDD
+670 VVRNVDD

-692 GAEESSESPVSNV
+692 GAEESSESPVLSV
-705 VRNVD
+705 LRNVD

-715 LVKARR
+715 LIEARR
-721 EAGAE
+721 EAGSE
-726 ESSESSVPIVR
+726 ESSKSPVPNVVR

-747 KPRGEAS
+747 NPRREAS
-754 AEESSESPVPS
+754 TEESSESPVLS
-765 KNIVPG
+765 KN
-771 CYVVVKDAELVRC
+771 VKDAELVPC
-784 HLSSTNDA
+784 HLSSENDA

-805 IPFATTHVEA
+805 IPSTITHVEA
-815 EVTDFPR
+815 EVTDFQR

-848 RMSNVQTK
+848 GLSNVQTK

-874 LLPVSSR
+874 LLPASSR

-887 NDLDI
+887 NDLEIKDI
-892 KENQIEKPQ
+892 QTEKQQ
-901 VKTAKT
+901 VKTTNT
-907 RVQKKAESFQGQ
+907 RVQKKAVSIQGQ
-919 EIEVPAR
+919 ETEVPPR
-926 EADPAST
+926 EAEPAST
-933 KKQRNGQKPKR
+933 KKQKNGQKPKR

-963 EDDIAELK
+963 EDDIAEPK
-971 GTRGG
+971 VNRGG

>member
-1 MEDKQK
+1 MEEKQK

-18 TVRRNPSRRARATPY
+18 TVRRNPPRKARATPC

-38 PPLSSSASAITH
+38 QQPLSSLASANSH
-50 DVPTFPIDEIL
+50 GVPTFPIDEIL

-66 QSEPK
+66 QPEIKPSV
-71 QSIPESLKIF
+71 SESLKIF
-81 LRIKPLRSFTKVTTT
+81 LRIKPLKTFTKVTATA
-96 KARPRNVWPQNPS
+96 KSRPRNVWPQNPS
-109 KKNNAKENRN
+109 KKNIAKENRN
-119 PEITKKV
+119 PEIAKRV
-126 KKKDEEACITLNDPY
+126 KRKEEEACIALNDSY

-146 PPQSLQEL
+146 PPQALQEL

-167 VFPADCSQNDVYDK
+167 VFPADCSQKDVYDK

-229 FKKSDESSS
+229 FNKSDETSSDS
-238 GPLRTFNLSIFE
+238 FRSFNLSIFE

-284 VPIQNLEEA
+284 VSIQNLEEA

-332 NETKMQSSDAMLTIV
+332 NETKMPSSDSMLTIV

-442 SPYMKIKFDDTE
+442 SPYMKIKFDNTE

-476 SAPKTSQ
+476 SVPKNSQ
-483 IEEISHGER
+483 IEETFNGER
-492 CQISQEVNLQGK
+492 SQISQEVYLQET
-504 KADPTDISS
+504 KADPTERSS
-513 PRLEHVAQDKNE
+513 PKLEHVAQDKNE

-542 KQYNEKL
+542 KQCNEKL
-549 KVAESEICTLKDSL
+549 KVAEGEICTLKDSL

-578 SLKSSYLA
+578 SLKSSCLV
-586 EPCIPEVEA
+586 ESCIPEVEA
-595 IVHAKE
+595 VVHAKE
-601 HFEVDASLTN
+601 EAS
-611 VVRNVD
+611 
-617 DDSCNLIKAR
+617 
-627 RETGAE
+627 GY
-633 ESSESPVPNVVRNV
+633 ESS
-647 DDDSCNLIKAR
+647 K
-658 RETGAEESSESP
+658 
-670 VPNVVRNVDD
+670 
-680 DSCNLIKARREA
+680 
-692 GAEESSESPVSNV
+692 
-705 VRNVD
+705 
-710 DDSCN
+710 
-715 LVKARR
+715 
-721 EAGAE
+721 
-726 ESSESSVPIVR
+726 
-737 NVDVDSCNLI
+737 
-747 KPRGEAS
+747 
-754 AEESSESPVPS
+754 SPVPS
-765 KNIVPG
+765 KN
-771 CYVVVKDAELVRC
+771 VKDAALVRC
-784 HLSSTNDA
+784 HLSAQNDAEPRSVNSEENVGIPSVTTHVENEDTELSKDQVKDAVRDRCHLSSQNDA
-792 EPRQSVNSEENVG
+792 EPRQSVNSEENLG
-805 IPFATTHVEA
+805 IPSATTHVETEDTELSRDQVKDAVLVRCHLSSQNDPEPRQCVNSEENVGIPSATTPVEA
-815 EVTDFPR
+815 EVTKSSR
-822 DQAIQNQD
+822 DQVIQNQD
-830 DPTPSPEQVE
+830 NPTPSQEFVE
-840 VSQDCINS
+840 VSQDYINS

-862 FPDSEKQ
+862 CPDSEKH

-874 LLPVSSR
+874 LLPASSR

-887 NDLDI
+887 NGLDI
-892 KENQIEKPQ
+892 KDIQIEKPQ
-901 VKTAKT
+901 VKAVKT
-907 RVQKKAESFQGQ
+907 RVQKKAESIHGQ

-926 EADPAST
+926 EAEPTST

-963 EDDIAELK
+963 EDDMAEPK
-971 GTRGG
+971 GNRGG

-989 VTLLRLLTNNLHL
+989 VTLLRLLTDNLHL

>member
-1 MEDKQK
+1 MEEKQK

-18 TVRRNPSRRARATPY
+18 TVRRNPPRRARATPF
-33 TTATK
+33 TTTTK
-38 PPLSSSASAITH
+38 PPLSSLACAKPH

-71 QSIPESLKIF
+71 PAIAESLKIF
-81 LRIKPLRSFTKVTTT
+81 LRIKPLRTFTKVTTT
-96 KARPRNVWPQNPS
+96 TKSRPRNVWPQNPS

-126 KKKDEEACITLNDPY
+126 RKKDEEACITLNDSY

-208 THTVFGTLKDPGI
+208 THTVFGSLKDPGI
-221 VPITLRRI
+221 VPITLRQI
-229 FKKSDESSS
+229 FKKNDESCS
-238 GPLRTFNLSIFE
+238 GSLRSFNLSIFE

-332 NETKMQSSDAMLTIV
+332 NETKLQSSDAMLTIV

-381 LRSLLEYQK
+381 LR
-390 NRKKGLQKHHQNS
+390 
-403 LLTRYLRDYLEGK
+403 LTRYLRDYLEGK

-442 SPYMKIKFDDTE
+442 SPYMKIKFDNTE

-483 IEEISHGER
+483 
-492 CQISQEVNLQGK
+492 GK
-504 KADPTDISS
+504 KADPTDRSS

-542 KQYNEKL
+542 KQCNEKL
-549 KVAESEICTLKDSL
+549 KVAEGEIFTLKDSL

-578 SLKSSYLA
+578 SLKSSCLA
-586 EPCIPEVEA
+586 QPCIPEVEV
-595 IVHAKE
+595 IVNAKE
-601 HFEVDASLTN
+601 HFEVDAALTN
-611 VVRNVD
+611 ERNVD

-627 RETGAE
+627 REAGAE
-633 ESSESPVPNVVRNV
+633 ESSETPVP
-647 DDDSCNLIKAR
+647 K
-658 RETGAEESSESP
+658 
-670 VPNVVRNVDD
+670 VVRNVDD

-692 GAEESSESPVSNV
+692 GAEESSESPVLSV
-705 VRNVD
+705 LRNVD

-715 LVKARR
+715 LIEARR
-721 EAGAE
+721 EAGSE
-726 ESSESSVPIVR
+726 ESSKSPVPNVVR

-747 KPRGEAS
+747 NPRREAS
-754 AEESSESPVPS
+754 TEESSESPVLS
-765 KNIVPG
+765 KN
-771 CYVVVKDAELVRC
+771 VKDAELVPC
-784 HLSSTNDA
+784 HLSSENDA

-805 IPFATTHVEA
+805 IPSTITHVEA
-815 EVTDFPR
+815 EVTDFQR

-848 RMSNVQTK
+848 GLSNVQTK

-874 LLPVSSR
+874 LLPASSR

-887 NDLDI
+887 NDLEIKDI
-892 KENQIEKPQ
+892 QTEKQQ
-901 VKTAKT
+901 VKTTNT
-907 RVQKKAESFQGQ
+907 RVQKKAVSIQGQ
-919 EIEVPAR
+919 ETEVPPR
-926 EADPAST
+926 EAEPAST
-933 KKQRNGQKPKR
+933 KKQKNGQKPKR

-963 EDDIAELK
+963 EDDIAEPK
-971 GTRGG
+971 VNRGG

>member
-1 MEDKQK
+1 MEEKQK

-18 TVRRNPSRRARATPY
+18 TVRRNPPRKARATPC

-38 PPLSSSASAITH
+38 QQPLSSLASANSH
-50 DVPTFPIDEIL
+50 GVPTFPIDEIL

-66 QSEPK
+66 QPEIKPSV
-71 QSIPESLKIF
+71 SESLKIF
-81 LRIKPLRSFTKVTTT
+81 LRIKPLKTFTKVTATA
-96 KARPRNVWPQNPS
+96 KSRPRNVWPQNPS
-109 KKNNAKENRN
+109 KKNIAKENRN
-119 PEITKKV
+119 PEIAKRV
-126 KKKDEEACITLNDPY
+126 KRKEEEACIALNDSY

-146 PPQSLQEL
+146 PPQALQEL

-167 VFPADCSQNDVYDK
+167 VFPADCSQKDVYDK

-229 FKKSDESSS
+229 FNKSDETSSDS
-238 GPLRTFNLSIFE
+238 FRSFNLSIFE

-284 VPIQNLEEA
+284 VSIQNLEEA

-332 NETKMQSSDAMLTIV
+332 NETKMPSSDSMLTIV

-361 GERLVESNFIN
+361 PPILLTM
-372 NTSMVFGQC
+372 NTRYMLAVTVRVPEEPKEGIAETSSKFSG
-381 LRSLLEYQK
+381 S
-390 NRKKGLQKHHQNS
+390 
-403 LLTRYLRDYLEGK
+403 LTRYLRDYLEGK

-442 SPYMKIKFDDTE
+442 SPYMKIKFDNTE

-476 SAPKTSQ
+476 SVPKNSQ
-483 IEEISHGER
+483 IEETFNGER
-492 CQISQEVNLQGK
+492 SQISQEVYLQET
-504 KADPTDISS
+504 KADPTERSS
-513 PRLEHVAQDKNE
+513 PKLEHVAQDKNE

-542 KQYNEKL
+542 KQCNEKL
-549 KVAESEICTLKDSL
+549 KVAEGEICTLKDSL

-578 SLKSSYLA
+578 SLKSSCLV
-586 EPCIPEVEA
+586 ESCIPEVEA
-595 IVHAKE
+595 VVHAKE
-601 HFEVDASLTN
+601 EAS
-611 VVRNVD
+611 
-617 DDSCNLIKAR
+617 
-627 RETGAE
+627 GY
-633 ESSESPVPNVVRNV
+633 ESS
-647 DDDSCNLIKAR
+647 K
-658 RETGAEESSESP
+658 
-670 VPNVVRNVDD
+670 
-680 DSCNLIKARREA
+680 
-692 GAEESSESPVSNV
+692 
-705 VRNVD
+705 
-710 DDSCN
+710 
-715 LVKARR
+715 
-721 EAGAE
+721 
-726 ESSESSVPIVR
+726 
-737 NVDVDSCNLI
+737 
-747 KPRGEAS
+747 
-754 AEESSESPVPS
+754 SPVPS
-765 KNIVPG
+765 KNQSVNSEENVGIPSVTTH
-771 CYVVVKDAELVRC
+771 VENEDTELSKDQVKDAVRDRC
-784 HLSSTNDA
+784 HLSSQNDA
-792 EPRQSVNSEENVG
+792 EPRQSVNSEENLG
-805 IPFATTHVEA
+805 IPSATTHVET
-815 EVTDFPR
+815 EDTELSR
-822 DQAIQNQD
+822 DQNQD
-830 DPTPSPEQVE
+830 NPTPSQEFVE
-840 VSQDCINS
+840 VSQDYINS

-862 FPDSEKQ
+862 CPDSEKH

-874 LLPVSSR
+874 LLPASSR

-887 NDLDI
+887 NGLDI
-892 KENQIEKPQ
+892 KDIQIEKPQ
-901 VKTAKT
+901 VKAVKT
-907 RVQKKAESFQGQ
+907 RVQKKAESIHGQ

-926 EADPAST
+926 EAEPTST

-963 EDDIAELK
+963 EDDMAEPK
-971 GTRGG
+971 GNRGG

-989 VTLLRLLTNNLHL
+989 VTLLRLLTDNLHL

>member
-1 MEDKQK
+1 MEEKQK

-18 TVRRNPSRRARATPY
+18 TVRRNPPRRARATPY
-33 TTATK
+33 TTTTK
-38 PPLSSSASAITH
+38 PPLSSLASAKPH

-71 QSIPESLKIF
+71 QAIAESLKIF
-81 LRIKPLRSFTKVTTT
+81 LRIKPLKTFTKVTTT
-96 KARPRNVWPQNPS
+96 TKSRPRNVWPQNPS
-109 KKNNAKENRN
+109 KKNTAKENRN

-126 KKKDEEACITLNDPY
+126 KKKDEEACITLNDSY

-208 THTVFGTLKDPGI
+208 THTVFGSLKDPGI
-221 VPITLRRI
+221 VSITLRQI
-229 FKKSDESSS
+229 FKKNDESSS
-238 GPLRTFNLSIFE
+238 GSLRSFNLSIFE

-332 NETKMQSSDAMLTIV
+332 NETKLQSSDAMLTIV

-442 SPYMKIKFDDTE
+442 SPYMKIKFDNTE

-483 IEEISHGER
+483 IEEIFHGER

-504 KADPTDISS
+504 KADPTDRSS

-525 REHIIMRN
+525 RDHIIMRN
-533 FSKVLWNVL
+533 FSRVLWNVL
-542 KQYNEKL
+542 KQCNEKL
-549 KVAESEICTLKDSL
+549 KVAEGEIFTLKDSL

-578 SLKSSYLA
+578 SLKSSCLA
-586 EPCIPEVEA
+586 EPCIPEVEV
-595 IVHAKE
+595 IVNAKE
-601 HFEVDASLTN
+601 LLEVDAALTN
-611 VVRNVD
+611 
-617 DDSCNLIKAR
+617 
-627 RETGAE
+627 E
-633 ESSESPVPNVVRNV
+633 
-647 DDDSCNLIKAR
+647 
-658 RETGAEESSESP
+658 
-670 VPNVVRNVDD
+670 RNVDD

-692 GAEESSESPVSNV
+692 GAEESSETPVPNV
-705 VRNVD
+705 VRNAD

-715 LVKARR
+715 LIEARR
-721 EAGAE
+721 EAGSE
-726 ESSESSVPIVR
+726 ESSKSPVPNR
-737 NVDVDSCNLI
+737 NVDVDSCNLVN
-747 KPRGEAS
+747 PRREAS

-765 KNIVPG
+765 KN
-771 CYVVVKDAELVRC
+771 VKDAELVPC
-784 HLSSTNDA
+784 HLSSENDA
-792 EPRQSVNSEENVG
+792 EPRQSVNSEGNVG
-805 IPFATTHVEA
+805 IPSTITHVEA
-815 EVTDFPR
+815 EVTDFQR

-848 RMSNVQTK
+848 GLSNVQTK

-874 LLPVSSR
+874 LLPASSR

-892 KENQIEKPQ
+892 KDIQTEKQQ
-901 VKTAKT
+901 VKTTKT
-907 RVQKKAESFQGQ
+907 RVQKKAVSIQGQ
-919 EIEVPAR
+919 ETEVPAR
-926 EADPAST
+926 EAEPAST
-933 KKQRNGQKPKR
+933 KKQKNGQKPKR

-963 EDDIAELK
+963 EDDIAEPK
-971 GTRGG
+971 VNRGG